1 MNIFVTGGAGYIGS
15 HTVDLLNKSNVD
27 VTVFDNLVYGHS
39 KSIKGTRLIIGDLLN
54 YNEIHDALK
63 ERKYDAVV
71 HFAAYASVGESV
83 KDPYKYFQNNV
94 YGTLN
99 LLKAMVECEVT
110 NLVFSSTCAIF
121 GTPKEL
127 PLSEDLEK
135 HPESPYGESKLMVEN
150 ILAWYDRIYNLR
162 SVALRYFNACG
173 SSLDGTI
180 GEDVRPPI
188 RIIPNIM
195 DTVLGKKPYFTLNGT
210 DFPTPDGTCV
220 RDYVHVLDLAAAHLL
235 ALEYLE
241 KEKKSD
247 QFNLGSE
254 KGSSNR
260 EIIGMVKEVTG
271 CDFKVVEGPRRAG
284 DPVALYADSGKAKR
298 VLKWNPKYSDLKT
311 IVGTSW
317 LWSKTH
323 PYGYPS

>member
-1 MNIFVTGGAGYIGS
+1 M
-15 HTVDLLNKSNVD
+15 H
-27 VTVFDNLVYGHS
+27 
-39 KSIKGTRLIIGDLLN
+39 
-54 YNEIHDALK
+54 
-63 ERKYDAVV
+63 
-71 HFAAYASVGESV
+71 
-83 KDPYKYFQNNV
+83 PYKYFQNNV

-99 LLKAMVECEVT
+99 LLRAMVENNIL

-121 GTPKEL
+121 GTPKTL
-127 PLSEDLEK
+127 PLCEDLEK
-135 HPESPYGESKLMVEN
+135 HPESPYGESKLMVETV
-150 ILAWYDRIYNLR
+150 LEWYDRIYNLR

-195 DTVLGKKPYFTLNGT
+195 DAVLGKKPCFTLNGT

-220 RDYVHVLDLAAAHLL
+220 RDYVHVLDLAQAHIL

-241 KEKKSD
+241 NEKKSD
-247 QFNLGSE
+247 RFNLGSE

-260 EIIGMVKEVTG
+260 EIIAMVKQVTG
-271 CDFKVVEGPRRAG
+271 CDFKVVPGPRRAG
-284 DPVALYADSGKAKR
+284 DPVALYADSSKAKR

-311 IVGTSW
+311 IVETSW
-317 LWSKTH
+317 LWSRTH
-323 PYGYPS
+323 PYGYPSQ